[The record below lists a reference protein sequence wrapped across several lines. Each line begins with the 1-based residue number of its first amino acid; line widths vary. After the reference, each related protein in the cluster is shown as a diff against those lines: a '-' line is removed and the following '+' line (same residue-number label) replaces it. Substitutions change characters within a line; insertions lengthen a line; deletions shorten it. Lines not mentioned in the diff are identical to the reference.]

1 MTVMQPIQNG
11 WRPGFSRRQKGF
23 TLIELMIV
31 VVVIGILA
39 AIAIPSYQEYVRRGY
54 RAEAR
59 AGLLQ
64 AAQWMERA
72 MTATGTYPTVAELG
86 NTSLV
91 AVPSGTYGIAASART
106 NATYTLTATARNA
119 QVGDKCGDFTLGHDG
134 LRGAKGK
141 TANAAGYDSSCWA
154 K

>member
-11 WRPGFSRRQKGF
+11 TRSGFSRRQKGF

-72 MTATGTYPTVAELG
+72 MTATGAYPSSAALAAT
-86 NTSLV
+86 TMS
-91 AVPSGTYGIAASART
+91 AVPSGTYAITANVPTS
-106 NATYTLTATARNA
+106 ATYTLTATTRNA
-119 QVGDKCGDFTLGHDG
+119 QVGDKCGAFTLGHDG
-134 LRGAKGK
+134 LRGANGK
-141 TANAAGYDSSCWA
+141 AANAAGYDSSCWA